1 MNIYEKLLAITSE
14 MQTVAKN
21 LEVGIGKN
29 QYKAVGEADVLRAVK
44 ELEKKYNVYSYPY
57 SRKVIDSS
65 IMQTKKEYQGQVTE
79 GNQIFM
85 RLETVYRF
93 VNIEKPEEYI
103 DITTYGDGVDT
114 QDKAPGKAMTYGD
127 KYALMKAYKII
138 TGEDPDQNPSPDNVT
153 NLNSM
158 FYYSTGIEEITFSE
172 KWNTSKVTD
181 MAWMFATEGNTKM
194 SIKTITGLE
203 YFNTSSLNRTNG
215 MFYNCTQIISLDL
228 KNFDTSNVTDMTKM
242 FGNCSSLKTVY
253 VSKSKWVQ
261 VQDNNTVFP
270 GCKAQVIKV

>member
-153 NLNSM
+153 NLNSNKKENKPK
-158 FYYSTGIEEITFSE
+158 EETINE
-172 KWNTSKVTD
+172 EELDMLVTEQQ
-181 MAWMFATEGNTKM
+181 A
-194 SIKTITGLE
+194 
-203 YFNTSSLNRTNG
+203 
-215 MFYNCTQIISLDL
+215 
-228 KNFDTSNVTDMTKM
+228 
-242 FGNCSSLKTVY
+242 KTVY
-253 VSKSKWVQ
+253 ALMMSKGLEVEKQLQHNYGIS
-261 VQDNNTVFP
+261 NT
-270 GCKAQVIKV
+270 KDLTRRQYASILNAIKNMPNKK

>member
-138 TGEDPDQNPSPDNVT
+138 TGEDPDQNPSPDSVT
-153 NLNSM
+153 NLNSNKKENKPK
-158 FYYSTGIEEITFSE
+158 EEKINE
-172 KWNTSKVTD
+172 DELDMLVTEQQ
-181 MAWMFATEGNTKM
+181 A
-194 SIKTITGLE
+194 
-203 YFNTSSLNRTNG
+203 
-215 MFYNCTQIISLDL
+215 
-228 KNFDTSNVTDMTKM
+228 
-242 FGNCSSLKTVY
+242 KTVY
-253 VSKSKWVQ
+253 ALMMSKGLEVEKQLQHNYGIS
-261 VQDNNTVFP
+261 NTKDLTRRQYASILNAIRNMP
-270 GCKAQVIKV
+270 NKK

>member
-153 NLNSM
+153 NLNSNKKENKLK
-158 FYYSTGIEEITFSE
+158 EETINE
-172 KWNTSKVTD
+172 EELDMLVTEQQ
-181 MAWMFATEGNTKM
+181 A
-194 SIKTITGLE
+194 
-203 YFNTSSLNRTNG
+203 
-215 MFYNCTQIISLDL
+215 
-228 KNFDTSNVTDMTKM
+228 
-242 FGNCSSLKTVY
+242 KTVY
-253 VSKSKWVQ
+253 ALMMSKGLDVEKQLQHNYGIS
-261 VQDNNTVFP
+261 NTKDLTRRQYASILNAIINMP
-270 GCKAQVIKV
+270 NKK